1 MARLVL
7 ALVAI
12 VILILSAG
20 LTHGQPQ
27 TPPPSAGTISAA
39 ALGDNTDTFRAEF
52 MLTKH
57 ARPGYTAQSA
67 PNEEPP
73 ALALLIYLALIL
85 VGGAGSVAL
94 ARWRLHDES

>member
-1 MARLVL
+1 MARFAL
-7 ALVAI
+7 ALAAI

-27 TPPPSAGTISAA
+27 IAPPSAGTISAA
-39 ALGDNTDTFRAEF
+39 LHENTDTFRAEL
-52 MLTKH
+52 MLMKH
-57 ARPGYTAQSA
+57 TTPTLTAQSS

-73 ALALLIYLALIL
+73 APALLIYLALIL

-94 ARWRLHDES
+94 ARWRLHDKS

>member
-1 MARLVL
+1 L
-7 ALVAI
+7 AAI

-20 LTHGQPQ
+20 LTHGQLQ
-27 TPPPSAGTISAA
+27 TTPRPGTISAA
-39 ALGDNTDTFRAEF
+39 ALHDNTDTLRAELIQ
-52 MLTKH
+52 MKH
-57 ARPGYTAQSA
+57 TTPALTAQSS

-73 ALALLIYLALIL
+73 APALLIYLALIL